1 MAAKWLAVLTL
12 LAEVESPPLQAYCD
26 PGEYPY
32 SGICCKYCPAGTHFE
47 EYCDFPHTLG
57 KCKSCTD
64 GENYMDRENRLDHC
78 LSCDECKSGF
88 RMVKPCTTKNNTV
101 CQCNDGYFRP
111 QGCEECM
118 KCKKRCPEGQV
129 IVHSCNA
136 TMDMKCGLPYAGRNT
151 DVFVAKTTPSTSKG
165 AVSPSLEKESST
177 SLFMWLFIGLGFSPL
192 VLIFGWNMYKWRKS
206 SSVKEKEKEE
216 SKAHLIP
223 GNNEHVNSTV
233 SQSNLPETAERSNLE
248 LSNREENSFLP
259 STSSISPLCEIALS
273 NEQSNVGNDVLRSN
287 KLVVRIKNPFEGWED
302 ICLLIMDMVGQTYWN
317 TLMRK
322 CGLSDNDIEKIFHDY
337 PYINEQYH
345 QMLKTLQDRNG
356 TVDALNKILAGLQE
370 MKLKG
375 VYENLV
381 NELKS
386 RGIVTTVA
394 ED

>member
-136 TMDMKCGLPYAGRNT
+136 TMDMKCGLPYA
-151 DVFVAKTTPSTSKG
+151 
-165 AVSPSLEKESST
+165 ESST